1 MLVSVAWIKSL
12 LPGLPEPAEVA
23 RVLTARGLTVDAIA
37 TAGADAVLDVDVPAN
52 RPDALGHLGIARE
65 IAAGLGLPFDPDYEA
80 PAGSGAAPGAA
91 VRVAIEDE
99 GLCRRY
105 TAGLVRGVRVG
116 PSPAWVV
123 ARLEACGVRSI
134 NNVVDASNLVL
145 LELGQP
151 VHFFDLARLSGSE
164 VRIRRAVEGEVL
176 VTLDGGERRLASDML
191 VIADARR
198 PVALAGVMGG
208 ADSEIGETT
217 ADVLIEAAWFL
228 PGSVRRTA
236 RRLAMSTEASQR
248 FERGCDPEAPLAAQH
263 LSMRLLAEL
272 CGGTP
277 APGVLDL
284 YPGRREPSRVI
295 VRLARA
301 ATLLGYEP
309 PRADARRALEAVG
322 CRVVAADAVGFEVE
336 PPSWRVDLE
345 READLVEEIGRHV
358 GYDRIPT
365 AAIPLA
371 PAGSGV
377 PADADDERVR
387 DRLAALGF
395 HEALCY
401 AMIGPGEDAGY
412 AADDDPAPLAL
423 TNPISESLGWLRRSL
438 LPALAAAAASNL
450 RRGVEDVRLFDVGR
464 IFLPR
469 ERGAFPEERVRAG
482 IVWAG
487 AAAGR
492 HWSAPVRAVDLW
504 DVAGTVEA
512 VLHLLR
518 PQGRWERGR
527 SARACFQPG
536 RSIAWSVPG
545 GPTVAWC
552 GQLDPARAGAL
563 ESPSPIYLAEID
575 LDAVATLARELPQHR
590 PLPRVPSSWRDLSLR
605 CAPGVEAGTVL
616 AALRAVDS
624 PAPATFEVVDRFE
637 GPPLREGEVSLTVRV
652 ILRPLERTLEDA
664 ATERFR
670 SELLLALDGVPGVKV
685 RDGA

>member
-12 LPGLPEPAEVA
+12 LPGLPVADEVA

-37 TAGADAVLDVDVPAN
+37 TSGSDAVLDVDVPAN

-65 IAAGLGLPFDPDYEA
+65 IAAGLGLPFDPVYEA
-80 PAGSGAAPGAA
+80 PPSAGAPTDGV
-91 VRVAIEDE
+91 VRVAIDDPD
-99 GLCRRY
+99 LCRRY
-105 TAGLVRGVRVG
+105 TAGLVRNVRVG

-151 VHFFDLARLSGSE
+151 VHYFDLARLSGAE
-164 VRIRRAVEGEVL
+164 VRIRRAAEGEAL
-176 VTLDGGERRLASDML
+176 VTLDGGERRLSPDTL

-208 ADSEIGETT
+208 ADSEIAETT
-217 ADVLIEAAWFL
+217 SDVLIEAAWFL

-277 APGVLDL
+277 APGLLDL
-284 YPGRREPSRVI
+284 YPGRREPSRVS

-387 DRLAALGF
+387 DRLASLGF
-395 HEALCY
+395 HEALGY
-401 AMIGPGEDAGY
+401 AMIGPGEDDGY
-412 AADDDPAPLAL
+412 ADDADPAPLAL

-438 LPALAAAAASNL
+438 LPALVAAAAANL

-464 IFLPR
+464 VFLPR
-469 ERGAFPEERVRAG
+469 GRGEFPEERVRAG
-482 IVWAG
+482 LVWAG

-492 HWSAPVRAVDLW
+492 HWSEPVRGVDLW

-518 PQGRWERGR
+518 PQAGWERGR
-527 SARACFQPG
+527 SGRRGFQPG
-536 RSIAWSVPG
+536 RSIAWSIPG

-552 GQLDPARAGAL
+552 GQIDPARAAAL
-563 ESPSPIYLAEID
+563 ESPAPIYAAEID
-575 LDAVATLARELPQHR
+575 LDAVATLSRELPQHR
-590 PLPRVPSSWRDLSLR
+590 PLPRVPSSWRDLSLV
-605 CAPGVEAGTVL
+605 CAPGVEAAAIL
-616 AALRAVDS
+616 AALRAV
-624 PAPATFEVVDRFE
+624 PAPAPAAFEVVDRFE
-637 GPPLREGEVSLTVRV
+637 GAPLRDGEVSLTVRV

-664 ATERFR
+664 STERYR
-670 SELLLALDGVPGVKV
+670 SALVQALGDVPGVQL
-685 RDGA
+685 RAGA